1 MRIRGLQIL
10 LSTASA
16 ILLCSYILYETS
28 ADKGA
33 YLSPD
38 EQTKDKVLIE
48 VLIKSISSNHLSP
61 RSVDDEMSQDIFDL
75 YLKRLD
81 YNKRFLLQ
89 EDLKELNKYRTQID
103 DQINKG
109 EFTFFDLS
117 FDLFM
122 KRTSEAREYYTEI
135 LEEPFDFSTNETLEL
150 EEEKRNFC
158 SSKKELKDLWF
169 KSLKYEALTRI
180 HEMERKQESAAEDND
195 TITILSFDE
204 MEAKARKNMQRSN
217 DRFFD
222 RLEKWERDDLKEVYL
237 NAIMNVYGPHT
248 GYFPPKDKENF
259 DISMSGQLEGIGA
272 QLQEKDGYI
281 KVVSIVP
288 GSPSYMQGELEEGD
302 LIIKV
307 AQDGEAPVDVTDTRI
322 DDAVKLIR
330 GPKGSKVH
338 LTIKK
343 INGLIKEITIVRDIV
358 VLEETYAKSAII
370 EENGTRVGYIK
381 LPKFYADFNRLGGRS
396 AAVDVKTE
404 LLKLKAEGV
413 DGVVLDLRGN
423 GGGSL
428 KDAID
433 MTGHFIETG
442 PVVQV
447 KGRFSRANIM
457 RDTDSDV
464 TYDGPLVVLQNHYSA
479 SASEILAAAIQDYDR
494 GVVMGSKSSF
504 GKGTV
509 QRFYELDRSL
519 NAAFSQY
526 RPLGAVKITTQK
538 FYRINGGATQL
549 RGVEPDIVIPSQYE
563 FIDMGEKEQ
572 EFVMEWDEIE
582 PASYDIWK
590 PSYNEADIVK
600 NSMMRIEQSAAYQKI
615 TENALRLKEQ
625 RENTEVSLNYDEF
638 TQKQQE
644 LDLQEDEFDKVMD
657 EVELGL
663 NVMNLKADLEQINS
677 DTVKTEINER
687 WLEKLQKDL
696 TLDEAVQVIGEMRTR
711 S

>member
-33 YLSPD
+33 YLSLD
-38 EQTKDKVLIE
+38 EQTKDKVLME

-61 RSVDDEMSQDIFDL
+61 RNVDDEMSQDIFDL

-150 EEEKRNFC
+150 DEEKRNFC

-222 RLEKWERDDLKEVYL
+222 RLAKWERDDLKEVYL

-281 KVVSIVP
+281 KVVRIVP

-572 EFVMEWDEIE
+572 EFVMEWDEIK
-582 PASYDIWK
+582 PASYDTWK

-600 NSMMRIEQSAAYQKI
+600 NSMMRIEQRAAYQKI

-625 RENTEVSLNYDEF
+625 RENTEVTLNYDEF
-638 TQKQQE
+638 TRKQQE
-644 LDLQEDEFDKVMD
+644 LDLQEDAFDKVMD

-677 DTVKTEINER
+677 DTVKTEINDR

-696 TLDEAVQVIGEMRTR
+696 TLDEAVQVISEMRTR